1 MRSLT
6 YAGMHPARRRIA
18 LRWFLGLAPLLAA
31 GGWLFFEVWAP
42 LGSFGEPETT
52 RAAQRTALA
61 AAAYVPS
68 LAQQEQLAKA
78 LRAVERMRAA
88 GREAEQSR
96 AAAPD
101 MALVAPVN
109 PAAPLAALQGQAAP
123 TAPKDA
129 AATPRLSLIFFS
141 AKERLAVIDN
151 GIYAQSGRLPDGRVV
166 ERIDRD
172 GVVLSGGGRRERL
185 VWTPPA
191 RVELRRQAP
200 ERTAPSAPTEDQIA
214 RIWLPDNPLLYLPNA
229 RREFQH
235 YLDWWRR
242 HGAYYDEY

>member
-1 MRSLT
+1 
-6 YAGMHPARRRIA
+6 MHPARRRIA

-52 RAAQRTALA
+52 RAAQRTAPA

-78 LRAVERMRAA
+78 LLAVERMRAA
-88 GREAEQSR
+88 GREAEQNR
-96 AAAPD
+96 AAPD

-109 PAAPLAALQGQAAP
+109 PATPLAALQGQAAP

-200 ERTAPSAPTEDQIA
+200 ERTAPSAPTEDQNA
-214 RIWLPDNPLLYLPNA
+214 RAWLPDNPLLYLPNA
-229 RREFQH
+229 RRELFN
-235 YLDWWRR
+235 YESRGRR